1 MRFAKPTSLLPHPY
15 NALCVFSLFFFG
27 SGEILA
33 AEFQVSR
40 LFADHMVLQR
50 DKPLPVWGWA
60 EPGEK
65 VSVSFAGQTQSTET
79 DTAGRWRVSL
89 DPLALSA
96 SPADLKISGESASLE
111 VHDVLVGDVWLCAGD
126 FGVFYEMF
134 KVAAAEEEIAAAAH
148 PTLRLFKIPK
158 KSSNAPLE
166 KTDGEWRICA
176 PETVTDFSALAYF
189 FGRALQRDIGVPIG
203 LIDASYPYS
212 YVRGWTPAE
221 GFLISPELATPRE
234 KMESWDPTTRAGKAA
249 FAATLKLVE
258 DWLPLAETAFRENKP
273 IPPQPRLPAAI
284 PADDSN
290 YRSNGELSL
299 NYNAMIHPL
308 VGFSLRGMIW
318 SQGENGCQEVEKH
331 RFYLQGLWQSWRQ
344 AWGQGDFPI
353 YSELL
358 PRVGK
363 PNQAPGVVGHFGQL
377 REQQVLAVELVPHTA
392 VIATYDVSDYVADE
406 RNRQDAGERLAGLA
420 LAGEYQK
427 VIEGSGPHYQK
438 HAIKGDTITVTF
450 QHAATGLMAGSKEGL
465 APVQEQKD
473 GKIDGFIVAGK
484 DQKWHPAEA
493 RAEGNTVILRSDEVP
508 TPVAVRYAFADDPG
522 KANLYNREGLP
533 ALPFRTDGSS
543 PPQALLSPSHLP
555 HSDLPVFAALS
566 TKTL

>member
-1 MRFAKPTSLLPHPY
+1 MIFTVPSLSRPAPCK
-15 NALCVFSLFFFG
+15 ALCFFVVIFSV
-27 SGEILA
+27 A
-33 AEFQVSR
+33 AVSHAADLR
-40 LFADHMVLQR
+40 LNGLFADHMVLQR
-50 DKPLPVWGWA
+50 DKPVPVWGWA

-65 VSVSFAGQTQSTET
+65 ISVSFAGQTKSTET
-79 DTAGRWRVSL
+79 DANGRWRVTL
-89 DPLALSA
+89 DPLAVSA
-96 SPADLKISGESASLE
+96 SPVDLKITGKSTSLE

-134 KVAAAEEEIAAAAH
+134 KVVAAEEEIAAAAH

-166 KTDGEWRICA
+166 KTDGEWRVCA

-189 FGRALQRDIGVPIG
+189 FGRALQRDLGVPIG

-234 KMESWDPTTRAGKAA
+234 KMESWDPTTAAGKAA

-258 DWLPLAETAFRENKP
+258 DWLPLAEAAFRENKP

-308 VGFSLRGMIW
+308 LGFSLRGMIW

-353 YSELL
+353 YTELL

-363 PNQAPGVVGHFGQL
+363 PDEAPGVVGHFGQL
-377 REQQVLAVELVPHTA
+377 REQQILAVDLVSNTA
-392 VIATYDVSDYVADE
+392 AIATYDVSDYVADE
-406 RNRQDAGERLAGLA
+406 RNRQDAGERLARLA

-427 VIEGSGPHYQK
+427 TLESNGPRYQK
-438 HAIKGDTITVTF
+438 HEIKGDTIAVTF
-450 QHAATGLMAGSKEGL
+450 DHAAAGLMAGNKEGL
-465 APVQEQKD
+465 APVQERKD
-473 GKIDGFIVAGK
+473 GKIVGFIVAGE

-493 RAEGNTVILRSDEVP
+493 RAEGNTVIVRSDKVP
-508 TPVAVRYAFADDPG
+508 SPVAVRYAFADDPG
-522 KANLYNREGLP
+522 KANLYNHEGLP

-543 PPQALLSPSHLP
+543 PPQALLRPLN
-555 HSDLPVFAALS
+555 LPVLASLS
-566 TKTL
+566 INTL